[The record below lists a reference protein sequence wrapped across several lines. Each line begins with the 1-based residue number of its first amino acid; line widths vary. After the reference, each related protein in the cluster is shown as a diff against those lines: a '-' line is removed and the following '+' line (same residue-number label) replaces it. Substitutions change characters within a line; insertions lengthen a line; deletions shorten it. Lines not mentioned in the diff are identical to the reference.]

1 MGIQTKAIELRINR
15 IAGQLNGIKKMLKE
29 ERECS
34 SILLQLSAIR
44 AAVNNLGL
52 EIAKSA
58 VCGLPEVD
66 RKKFESLLKE
76 VSRI

>member
-1 MGIQTKAIELRINR
+1 MRINR
-15 IAGQLNGIKKMLKE
+15 ISGQLNGIKKMLKN

-34 SILLQLSAIR
+34 SILLQLSAIK

-52 EIAKSA
+52 EIAKGTI
-58 VCGLPEVD
+58 CHLPEKD
-66 RKKFESLLKE
+66 RQKLETVLKE